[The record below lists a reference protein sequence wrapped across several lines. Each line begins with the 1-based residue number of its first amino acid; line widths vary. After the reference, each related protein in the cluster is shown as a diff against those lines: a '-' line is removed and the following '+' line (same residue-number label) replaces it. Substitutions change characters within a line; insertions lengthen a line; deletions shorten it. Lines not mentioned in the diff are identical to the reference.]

1 MKGYSYF
8 VEGQEAEAE
17 EGSSRNVEN
26 FDIYVI
32 QGLRNWMPTV
42 VEELLHNTVETLLE
56 QKMGWGP
63 GFGQLLS
70 P

>member
-8 VEGQEAEAE
+8 GEGQEAEAE

-32 QGLRNWMPTV
+32 QGLRNWMPPV
-42 VEELLHNTVETLLE
+42 VEELLHSTVEILLE
-56 QKMGWGP
+56 QKMG
-63 GFGQLLS
+63 
-70 P
+70 